1 MVAAGLTYLLDQLS
15 KVWALRV
22 LPGNTIN
29 LVSDWLALRLSHN
42 PGAALSMGTSITW
55 VFTILAVAVSVGV
68 AVLAPRLVS
77 RTWAFALG
85 LLVGGALG
93 NLTDRL
99 VRPPGPGRGAV
110 VDFISYGSWFIGNVA
125 DIAIVSAMVLM
136 MIGALRGVPLTAT
149 SAVFERAGGDQ
160 SSVAEPA
167 GQEPAPGGVVSPDDG
182 AAESGPGDL
191 VLEEFAPRD
200 GAAESGPG
208 DLVLEAFA
216 PDDGAAAPTDELVD
230 RASGGT
236 GLAAGELASQADGLA
251 AALAANPQTLEDEVA
266 AALAR
271 AKGPV

>member
-1 MVAAGLTYLLDQLS
+1 VVAAGLTYLLDQLS

-167 GQEPAPGGVVSPDDG
+167 DQDPAPGGVVSPD
-182 AAESGPGDL
+182 
-191 VLEEFAPRD
+191 D